1 VNLSG
6 LIPMLE
12 TQNLQATIDYY
23 TRTLGFELDA
33 TWPGEGPPT
42 WCRLIAG
49 GVVLMFMLP
58 DDDAPAS
65 TPKITGQLYCYP
77 PDVDALWA
85 ELRDKVDVVSPIA
98 NWDHGMREF
107 QVRDCNGYI
116 LRFGQDVAQQ

>member
-1 VNLSG
+1 VKLSG

-12 TQNLQATIDYY
+12 TPNLQATIDYY
-23 TRTLGFELDA
+23 TRILGFDLDA
-33 TWPGEGPPT
+33 TWPSSGPPT
-42 WCRLIAG
+42 WCRLVAG
-49 GVVLMFMLP
+49 DVVVMFMAP
-58 DDDAPAS
+58 EDDAPAS

-77 PDVDALWA
+77 ADIDALWA

-116 LRFGQDVAQQ
+116 LRFGQELVQQ